1 MPGPKPFIFQLIT
14 SCATPCSKA
23 IGKGAYGV
31 VCSAKNALTAEKVAI
46 KKIGNAFD
54 NLTDARRTLR
64 EIKLLRHLR
73 HENII
78 AVRDI
83 MKSTKDRFNDVYLV
97 YELMDTDLHQ
107 IIRSSQPLTNEHFQY
122 FVYQVHSSS
131 AAGLADSCMGS
142 AVAAHQL
149 CRVCVDCDT
158 SIGLE
163 YVCIGLVADKLYS
176 SHVLYSS
183 SGCGVNYVG
192 YMGRSSTC
200 QPLLG

>member
-1 MPGPKPFIFQLIT
+1 VFTP
-14 SCATPCSKA
+14 CATLCSKA

-31 VCSAKNALTAEKVAI
+31 VCSAKNALTGEKVAI

-83 MKSTKDRFNDVYLV
+83 MKATKDRFNDVYLV

-122 FVYQVHSSS
+122 FVYQVHSRQQHSKQGRPTAWAGSS
-131 AAGLADSCMGS
+131 GGTVHQNYRVDNSNSSCLGKFVLGRCCAWFVCVS
-142 AVAAHQL
+142 AV
-149 CRVCVDCDT
+149 
-158 SIGLE
+158 
-163 YVCIGLVADKLYS
+163 
-176 SHVLYSS
+176 
-183 SGCGVNYVG
+183 
-192 YMGRSSTC
+192 
-200 QPLLG
+200 